1 MKGFDQIYDQYF
13 RDVYK
18 YILTISR
25 SPQTAEEITQETF
38 FRALKN
44 IEAFRGDCDIRAWL
58 CKIAKN
64 EYFRMME
71 KGKKYSIQPV
81 PEQPADLDT
90 EGDFIK
96 KEDSFRIY
104 QALHFIEEPYK
115 EVFSMRIFG
124 ELSFEKIGL
133 IFGKTESWA
142 RVTYYRAK
150 QKIREKIIEEENHE

>member
-1 MKGFDQIYDQYF
+1 MKGFDQIYDRYF
-13 RDVYK
+13 QDVYQ
-18 YILTISR
+18 YILAISR
-25 SPQTAEEITQETF
+25 SAQAAEEITQETF

-44 IEAFRGDCDIRAWL
+44 IDSFRGDCDIRAWL

-64 EYFRMME
+64 QYFRMME
-71 KGKKYSIQPV
+71 KGKKYSSGPA

-96 KEDSFRIY
+96 REDAFHIY
-104 QALHFIEEPYK
+104 QALHAMEEPYK

-124 ELSFEKIGL
+124 ELPFKKIGL
-133 IFGKTESWA
+133 IFGKSESWA

-150 QKIREKIIEEENHE
+150 QKIREKVKEERHE